1 METKSTTAQKSER
14 VLKHITGI
22 HHTCVLTTRYFFLL
36 TCQQS
41 CMTVESD
48 AVKSVAGLMAIAAR
62 TAPKAVGL
70 DSIHIE
76 VLTGK
81 EQEKLA
87 NQMIKIGKE
96 IKMDFFWIN
105 GEQVKVSDATLL
117 IGVEGQKV
125 MGINCGGCGHA
136 TCAEMAKAAKA
147 GKNKKAL
154 YPGPNCVMK
163 LTDLGIA
170 VGSAVKTASIH
181 NVDNRVMFSAG
192 VIAMQMG
199 LIKGCSVAY
208 GIPLKAS
215 GKNIFWDMKFAGH

>member
-1 METKSTTAQKSER
+1 
-14 VLKHITGI
+14 
-22 HHTCVLTTRYFFLL
+22 
-36 TCQQS
+36 
-41 CMTVESD
+41 MTVESD

-81 EQEKLA
+81 DQEKLA

-147 GKNKKAL
+147 GKNKQAL
-154 YPGPNCVMK
+154 YPGPNCVLK
-163 LTDLGIA
+163 LSDLGIA

>member
-1 METKSTTAQKSER
+1 MLNYIS
-14 VLKHITGI
+14 GI
-22 HHTCVLTTRYFFLL
+22 SHEGVLTTRSFFVL
-36 TCQQS
+36 TCQHS
-41 CMTVESD
+41 CMTIESD

-76 VLTGK
+76 ILTGK